1 MPPRNGE
8 EACRHKCS
16 MTERVDDEQRVAEFL
31 LEYPMPPHTKPN
43 RRFLSSSNMSIS
55 EPGPSTFGSGAGPS
69 PGNASLGILDEVP
82 MTQQEEDLFS
92 ISRSHYDAKE
102 HERVDYLLRYS
113 THPKARFLGL
123 YCKYL
128 VSGLVIL
135 HWTAQSIPPFKV
147 Q

>member
-1 MPPRNGE
+1 MVRTVVKMK
-8 EACRHKCS
+8 HS
-16 MTERVDDEQRVAEFL
+16 TTERVDDEPRVAEFL
-31 LEYPMPPHTKPN
+31 LEYPTPPHALPN
-43 RRFLSSSNMSIS
+43 RRFLSPDSMSIS
-55 EPGPSTFGSGAGPS
+55 DAGPLS
-69 PGNASLGILDEVP
+69 GSALLGVLDEVP

-92 ISRSHYDAKE
+92 ISRAHYDAKE

-128 VSGLVIL
+128 VSWFFVVCIGLLSPL
-135 HWTAQSIPPFKV
+135 HHFKV